1 MTNEAQTAKIGYR
14 NIIEQKQYLKL
25 IIANLINRFG
35 DSVDLIAFSWL
46 VYSVTGNAAWSAVIY
61 GINKLPGIF
70 LQPFA
75 GALVETR
82 NKKLLMIIT
91 DLARGFTII
100 LIVVFMLFDALNAWI
115 LVSVTFINSTI
126 ETLRLPS
133 GIAITPKL
141 LKREYFS
148 YGLSMNKGL
157 SSISELLGFA
167 AGGTIVALFG
177 NIHAIIIDGIT
188 FFLSAFII
196 SLIRY
201 NESDRIKASLNYKSY
216 INTFKEG
223 LSYMFRMPLLVRL
236 CIMGLILNTF
246 LIPANSLNAPYVQ
259 DFLMNRV
266 YLMSVISCSYS
277 IGMILGT
284 FGYPSL
290 AQKLS
295 PNSIFLYGGLSA
307 AAYNFTLV
315 AAQRFNNLPLLQAV
329 IVGLFSFLFGFFIL
343 VLIMQI
349 QVMAVKSVEES
360 YLARTTA
367 IFDAVNTVP
376 IPLMAGILAF
386 ASSFVTVKTIF
397 NLCGAALLVSF
408 IIYRFIPDGCSFKK
422 DNI

>member
-1 MTNEAQTAKIGYR
+1 MTNETQTAKIGYR

-61 GINKLPGIF
+61 GINKLPSIF

-91 DLARGFTII
+91 DLTRGFTII
-100 LIVVFMLFDALNAWI
+100 LVIVFMLFDALNAWI
-115 LVSVTFINSTI
+115 LVSVTIINSTI

-141 LKREYFS
+141 LERKYYS

-167 AGGTIVALFG
+167 AGGAVVALFG
-177 NIHAIIIDGIT
+177 SIHAIIIDGIT
-188 FFLSAFII
+188 FFISALII

-201 NESDRIKASLNYKSY
+201 NESDRIKASLNFNGY
-216 INTFKEG
+216 INTFREG
-223 LSYMFRMPLLVRL
+223 LSYMFRMPQLIRL

-290 AQKLS
+290 AQKLAPS
-295 PNSIFLYGGLSA
+295 SIFMCGGLSA
-307 AAYNFTLV
+307 AAYNFALV
-315 AAQRFNNLPLLQAV
+315 AAQRFNGLPILQAV
-329 IVGLFSFLFGFFIL
+329 ILSLFSFLFGFFIL
-343 VLIMQI
+343 VLMMQI
-349 QVMAVKSVEES
+349 QVMAVKSVEED
-360 YLARTTA
+360 YLARTSA

-397 NLCGAALLVSF
+397 SLCGAALLVSF
-408 IIYRFIPDGCSFKK
+408 IIYRFIPDKS
-422 DNI
+422 